1 MTELNIQELKERKIC
16 SNVVAYCLCRASPKL
31 HELFKDR
38 ISYTEFNSMGDF
50 LPDFIYDIIKVNP
63 TTDVIHKEIHGR
75 HGLDGS
81 TMEKLFTVI
90 FAKGKTKR

>member
-1 MTELNIQELKERKIC
+1 
-16 SNVVAYCLCRASPKL
+16 
-31 HELFKDR
+31 
-38 ISYTEFNSMGDF
+38 MGDF

-81 TMEKLFTVI
+81 TMEKLFPVI